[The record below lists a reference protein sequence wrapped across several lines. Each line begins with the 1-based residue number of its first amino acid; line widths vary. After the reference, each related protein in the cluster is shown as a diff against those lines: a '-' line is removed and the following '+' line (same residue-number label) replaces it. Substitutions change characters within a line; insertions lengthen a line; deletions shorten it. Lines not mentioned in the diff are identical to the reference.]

1 MRRNASRAGARR
13 LEQFHLTKIDLAN
26 VLKEMALFCVVRK
39 SGR

>member
-1 MRRNASRAGARR
+1 MRRAPTRNDSVH
-13 LEQFHLTKIDLAN
+13 FHLRKLDLAN